1 MIMGPFPPIIS
12 HYNDRELCIVTV
24 VASPV
29 AVALTVVRWFLRVY
43 SCLIDAVATLS
54 ARPLVNWRDNS
65 IQAPQPFVPKV
76 GRSSG
81 CTGLCLFT
89 SRRFI
94 AVVPSPMLAKC
105 TQLVYTVSQPLRVRS
120 VPLVWD
126 SLEQLRVVS

>member
-1 MIMGPFPPIIS
+1 MIVGPFPPINS

-24 VASPV
+24 MANPV
-29 AVALTVVRWFLRVY
+29 AVALTVRWFLRVY
-43 SCLIDAVATLS
+43 SCLIYAVATLP

-65 IQAPQPFVPKV
+65 IQAPQLFIPKV

-89 SRRFI
+89 SRRVI
-94 AVVPSPMLAKC
+94 AAVPSPMLAKC

-120 VPLVWD
+120 VLLVWD